1 MTKKTAADGE
11 AEAPKRKKAPT
22 KKPAA
27 KKPVAAA
34 KKPPAKKPAKV
45 GATKKKAVEQPVE
58 PVAPQVDE
66 DIDDE
71 LDAIEAEAAQAVEA
85 AEIAEV
91 ADLDEEDIEDAQI
104 VAETVVRRV
113 DGEGVVVADVDVDVD
128 VAVLAGEGDESTV
141 DDAAPLAP
149 ALSEEERELAT
160 LYGDDLSA
168 PATAHAEYQDR
179 QTADE
184 DRPMMP
190 EINARDERRAQWQ
203 DRRDRRR
210 SRREQRDRER
220 QERRDQRSQSGAGG
234 AGERGADRAAA
245 ERGGGDRAA
254 FAGERGADRTGERG
268 AGRTF
273 AERGGGD
280 RAAFAGDRGADR
292 AGGGDRAPF
301 AGDRG
306 RLPEGTR
313 APVTAAPAPVT
324 NGHDHDALARVGTP
338 LGDAAATVF
347 AQLRNGQPLPVRQL
361 AAMMRKRS
369 LVELDPEQLAPQL
382 KAELLGDERSY
393 RTLGLRPRIV
403 YRGRDLFAPG
413 PVAMSQTADAEANV
427 ASALSRL
434 AGATHRA
441 LSQRIAR
448 ATAAGF
454 ERLIHAYLVAAG
466 YRDIAWV
473 KRIGGIS
480 YASAIAPG
488 IDRTILLSAR
498 SGDQPIDR
506 RGIGELRV
514 GVEAKNLVAGILFS
528 ARELSEDAE
537 RELERAGRSIAVICG
552 DQLVATLIASGVGVV
567 SAAAPLHYVD
577 DQLLDELLAG

>member
-1 MTKKTAADGE
+1 MAKKQSAGEASAEAAKKRRPQKKTAA
-11 AEAPKRKKAPT
+11 PKAGARKAPRV
-22 KKPAA
+22 
-27 KKPVAAA
+27 VAG
-34 KKPPAKKPAKV
+34 KPAKKPKRPPAQAELPIHPRGEAREV
-45 GATKKKAVEQPVE
+45 DFVEDAEVMAESPAEPPVE
-58 PVAPQVDE
+58 LVAVVS
-66 DIDDE
+66 
-71 LDAIEAEAAQAVEA
+71 EAASESSYLGDSST
-85 AEIAEV
+85 EEV
-91 ADLDEEDIEDAQI
+91 IE
-104 VAETVVRRV
+104 
-113 DGEGVVVADVDVDVD
+113 
-128 VAVLAGEGDESTV
+128 V
-141 DDAAPLAP
+141 DDQPP
-149 ALSEEERELAT
+149 TLSPEEQELSA
-160 LYGDDLSA
+160 LYGDDLVK
-168 PATAHAEYQDR
+168 PAIVHGEYSDR

-190 EINARDERRAQWQ
+190 EINARDERKQQWQ
-203 DRRDRRR
+203 ERRDRRR
-210 SRREQRDRER
+210 QRRDERDRARHERREHQQTQAHRHEARGGEAR
-220 QERRDQRSQSGAGG
+220 SGEQRSGEQRSGELRPPGMPV
-234 AGERGADRAAA
+234 
-245 ERGGGDRAA
+245 
-254 FAGERGADRTGERG
+254 
-268 AGRTF
+268 GR
-273 AERGGGD
+273 
-280 RAAFAGDRGADR
+280 
-292 AGGGDRAPF
+292 
-301 AGDRG
+301 
-306 RLPEGTR
+306 
-313 APVTAAPAPVT
+313 PVPPVPAPAPSS
-324 NGHDHDALARVGTP
+324 NGHRHDGDALARVGTP

-369 LVELDPEQLAPQL
+369 LVETDPEQLWPQL

-441 LSQRIAR
+441 LAARIAK
-448 ATAAGF
+448 ASGAGF

-473 KRIGGIS
+473 KRVGGIS
-480 YASAIAPG
+480 YASAVAPG
-488 IDRTILLSAR
+488 IARTVLISAR

-514 GVEAKNLVAGILFS
+514 GVEAKDLVAGILFS

-537 RELERAGRSIAVICG
+537 RELERAGRSIAVMCG
-552 DQLVATLIASGVGVV
+552 DQLVAALIATGVGVV